1 MEPFNP
7 DPEHLDPHMEEL
19 CRRVQNMSVASATG
33 AAEGEGDAD
42 AGGKVEYVLTADAD
56 DGGEQRLQ
64 NDWVARSLTSI
75 APR

>member
-19 CRRVQNMSVASATG
+19 CRKVQSMSVASA
-33 AAEGEGDAD
+33 EGDGGDAD
-42 AGGKVEYVLTADAD
+42 AAGGKVEYVLAAGAD
-56 DGGEQRLQ
+56 DAGEQRLQ